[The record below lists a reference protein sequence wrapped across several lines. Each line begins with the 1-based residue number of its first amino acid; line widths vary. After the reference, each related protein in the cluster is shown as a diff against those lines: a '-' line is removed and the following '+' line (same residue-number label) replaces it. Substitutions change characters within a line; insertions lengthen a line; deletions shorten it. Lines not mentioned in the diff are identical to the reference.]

1 VTATDERRDVVD
13 CREILAIHQA
23 SKHFGP
29 VTALEDVSLT
39 LHEGE
44 VLALLGDNGAG
55 KSTLIKILSGVYPV
69 DTGHIEIDS
78 VPISLGSPA
87 EARRFGI
94 ETVYQDLAL
103 FDNLTPAENFFAG
116 RELTH
121 FSFLPQA
128 LRPMRRSEM
137 RRETARL
144 LDELKVSLPEGH
156 STVGLMSGGQRQ
168 AVAVAR
174 AAAFAR
180 KVVILDEPT
189 AALGLRESR
198 QVLDLIH
205 QLKGRG
211 IGVILISHSMDHV
224 MEVADTAVVLRRGRR
239 VGVVVPSSRTHQEL
253 VSLIV
258 GGGVS
263 ETA

>member
-1 VTATDERRDVVD
+1 MTEPLLEARGIERSFGQVHALRGADFTVNKG
-13 CREILAIHQA
+13 EI
-23 SKHFGP
+23 
-29 VTALEDVSLT
+29 VALV
-39 LHEGE
+39 
-44 VLALLGDNGAG
+44 GDNGAG
-55 KSTLIKILSGVYPV
+55 KSTLVKILSGADQPDAGQVFVEGRPV
-69 DTGHIEIDS
+69 H
-78 VPISLGSPA
+78 LGSPHA
-87 EARRFGI
+87 ARDLGI

-103 FDNLTPAENFFAG
+103 FDNLTPADNFFAG
-116 RELTH
+116 RELARLH
-121 FSFLPQA
+121 FLPKS
-128 LRPMRRSEM
+128 LRPMRRAEM
-137 RRETARL
+137 RTETARL
-144 LDELKVSLPEGH
+144 LDELKVTLPQGH

-224 MEVADTAVVLRRGRR
+224 MEVADSAVVLRRGRK
-239 VGVVVPSSRTHQEL
+239 VGEAIPSADTHQQL
-253 VSLIV
+253 VSMIV
-258 GGGVS
+258 GGRAGV
-263 ETA
+263 TV